1 MAQNNTSWTVKIRRS
16 GASVLLALPEELP
29 AQVVPEKDLVDVS
42 PGGLLA
48 HHQTEMAKV
57 TLD

>member
-1 MAQNNTSWTVKIRRS
+1 MDSQIVKIRRS

-42 PGGLLA
+42 PGSLLA